1 MTVLMRGQRGF
12 SLIEVLVAFA
22 ILALII
28 TMSLAAFL
36 ERNRRLQDASE
47 LIRAYQCLANEAEVW
62 RRVPFAAVRPAAAFT
77 SDTMVLLPLDSATTQ
92 VEVVT
97 ANSSRKDVTLI
108 VRWRDGKREAKLGL
122 VRVDTGGTNLW

>member
-1 MTVLMRGQRGF
+1 MRRQRGF

-22 ILALII
+22 ILTFVI

-47 LIRAYQCLANEAEVW
+47 LIRVYQCLANEAEVW
-62 RRVPFAAVRPAAAFT
+62 RRIPFKAVQSAKGFT
-77 SDTMVLLPLDSATTQ
+77 SDTVLLFPLDPFTTR
-92 VEVVT
+92 VEVVQP
-97 ANSSRKDVTLI
+97 NPSRKDVTLI
-108 VRWRDGKREAKLGL
+108 VQWRDRKREARLGL

>member
-62 RRVPFAAVRPAAAFT
+62 RRVPFDAVRPAAGFT
-77 SDTMVLLPLDSATTQ
+77 SDTMVLLPLDSPTTE

-97 ANSSRKDVTLI
+97 ANPSRKDVTLI